1 MRFPSPQLKTCCWV
15 TMTLDPWLWS
25 RNVTWLTS
33 DLFRIGTRSV
43 NLPKGELAHADTHT
57 HALLSAHRQKVAEEV
72 ALGSHPGKLK
82 ARLQVTP
89 VLLAPQASKCLG
101 WSWLPLHLAG
111 HWHWDTFSLASKSIW
126 QSGSHGDH
134 SVLAANCRDD
144 GLSKIKATG
153 LELNSTCTHS
163 CTNKVTQASSA

>member
-43 NLPKGELAHADTHT
+43 NVPKGRYTHPCP
-57 HALLSAHRQKVAEEV
+57 AEWPQAEGCWGGSPR
-72 ALGSHPGKLK
+72 GSHPSKLK
-82 ARLQVTP
+82 AKLQVTP

-126 QSGSHGDH
+126 QSGSHWDH
-134 SVLAANCRDD
+134 TVLAANYRDN

-153 LELNSTCTHS
+153 LELNSTCTHT
-163 CTNKVTQASSA
+163 CTNKVTQTSSA

>member
-1 MRFPSPQLKTCCWV
+1 MRFPSPQLKTCCWMTV
-15 TMTLDPWLWS
+15 TLDPWLWS

-33 DLFRIGTRSV
+33 VLFRIGTRSV
-43 NLPKGELAHADTHT
+43 TLKG
-57 HALLSAHRQKVAEEV
+57 ALHMQIHMPTPCWVPTGGRLLRRWPS
-72 ALGSHPGKLK
+72 GSHPGKLK
-82 ARLQVTP
+82 TKLQVTP

-126 QSGSHGDH
+126 QSGSQWDQ
-134 SVLAANCRDD
+134 SVSAASCRDN
-144 GLSKIKATG
+144 GLSKTEAAG
-153 LELNSTCTHS
+153 LEMNSTCAHT